1 MHFLSPLQAER
12 AGLPTPTTA
21 GQTAN
26 VRITSDNTIVAPD
39 STAVTTSYT
48 VMAIPHDSGLGWM
61 AETLLR

>member
-1 MHFLSPLQAER
+1 MHFLSPLQAVR

-48 VMAIPHDSGLGWM
+48 VMAIHYHGG
-61 AETLLR
+61 